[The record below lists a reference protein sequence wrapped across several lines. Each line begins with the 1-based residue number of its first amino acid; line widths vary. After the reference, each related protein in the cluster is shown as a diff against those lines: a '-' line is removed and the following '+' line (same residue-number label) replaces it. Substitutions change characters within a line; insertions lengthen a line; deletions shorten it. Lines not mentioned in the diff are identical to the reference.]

1 MSRRFQRRA
10 WRRPRPDEMAGD
22 TARTSSEATDTR
34 WGVADKDFA
43 ERLIKLE
50 HDVAVLT
57 EVLADLL
64 PVIGH
69 LVNKID
75 DGQIRSEVEGSR
87 LRKVRA
93 PYADEEGRSHATGD
107 PDR

>member
-22 TARTSSEATDTR
+22 TARTSSEAADTR

-57 EVLADLL
+57 EVLADLV
-64 PVIGH
+64 PVIKH
-69 LVNKID
+69 LVNKIG
-75 DGQIRSEVEGSR
+75 DGQSKTDPGEDPGNAALPALAE
-87 LRKVRA
+87 LRGAR
-93 PYADEEGRSHATGD
+93 
-107 PDR
+107 